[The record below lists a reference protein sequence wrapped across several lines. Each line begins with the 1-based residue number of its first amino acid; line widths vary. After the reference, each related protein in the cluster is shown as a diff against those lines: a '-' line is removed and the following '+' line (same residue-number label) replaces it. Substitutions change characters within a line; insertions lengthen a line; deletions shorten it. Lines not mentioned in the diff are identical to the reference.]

1 MVTWPGYFC
10 GILPH
15 GFYPSALVMKTATL
29 PLYLSALL
37 LAAAATS
44 CSDDSDDNKT
54 DTAAQVKLDNYSVTP
69 VLAKAQAGF
78 ESLKLYSLI
87 SSDDQL
93 AASPDYMLGGS
104 ADGAG
109 LLRDPDG
116 QGYTMLVNNEDN
128 HALSRIRFDNT
139 FRPVRGEYMLNS
151 DGGRWR
157 LCSATMV
164 TPEEHGFG
172 PYFLSAGESATDAQ
186 IHLIQPFADNNT
198 QSTPK
203 GVKGLGYWSA
213 ENAVPLPKT
222 AYANKTVIL
231 TGEDDSG
238 SNGGQLALYVS
249 NAVGDLEGG
258 QQYMLRRKDLNQRER
273 DMVVGQRY
281 DVEFA
286 AIPDYKNLTGTQMQA
301 QVDPLKAF
309 KFGRVEDID
318 YRKGGGANGREV
330 YFNVT
335 GQDETGANADKSRTK
350 WGRTYRLVLN
360 ETDPTKGTLE
370 VILDGDDRSGKAK
383 AFQNPDNI
391 CVTQNYVYIQEDSN
405 GYGTEVHDAYIYQY
419 AIATGELKPVLEL
432 DHHRTAA
439 DAAKYNVGGTS
450 VKGGWEYGALVDISD
465 IIGVPNT
472 FSLCIQPHS
481 WTGDKYKNGG
491 AKPNNGDSQAS
502 QIVLLSGLPR

>member
-1 MVTWPGYFC
+1 MKN
-10 GILPH
+10 
-15 GFYPSALVMKTATL
+15 YPL
-29 PLYLSALL
+29 PLSLTALALAGL
-37 LAAAATS
+37 LTA
-44 CSDDSDDNKT
+44 CNDSDDAT
-54 DTAAQVKLDNYSVTP
+54 RADAPTQAKLDNYSATP
-69 VLAKAQAGF
+69 VLAKTLAGF
-78 ESLKLYSLI
+78 EQVKLYSLL

-93 AASPDYMLGGS
+93 AATPGFMLGGS

-109 LLRDPDG
+109 LLRNPDG
-116 QGYTMLVNNEDN
+116 SGYTMLINQEDN
-128 HALSRIRFDNT
+128 RALSRVRLDNS
-139 FRPVRGEYMLNS
+139 FRPVRGDYMLNS

-172 PYFLSAGESATDAQ
+172 PYFLSAGESAVDAQ

-198 QSTPK
+198 QSMPK

-222 AYANKTVIL
+222 AYPNKTVIL

-238 SNGGQLALYVS
+238 SSGGQLALYQS

-273 DMVVGQRY
+273 DMVLGQRY
-281 DVEFA
+281 EVEFV

-301 QVDPLKAF
+301 QVDPLKAL
-309 KFGRVEDID
+309 KMGRVEDID

-335 GQDETGANADKSRTK
+335 GQDETGVNADKARTK
-350 WGRTYRLVLN
+350 WGRTYRLLLS

-370 VILDGDDRSGKAK
+370 VILDGDDRAGKAK
-383 AFQNPDNI
+383 DFQNPDNI
-391 CVTQNYVYIQEDSN
+391 CVTQNYVYVQEDSN
-405 GYGTEVHDAYIYQY
+405 GYGPETHDGYIYQY
-419 AIATGELKPVLEL
+419 AIATGELKPMLEL
-432 DHHRTAA
+432 DHHRTAP
-439 DAAKYNVGGTS
+439 DAAKFNAGTS
-450 VKGGWEYGALVDISD
+450 LSTKGSWEYGAMFDISD
-465 IIGVPNT
+465 EIGIPNT
-472 FSLCIQPHS
+472 FALCIQPHT
-481 WTGDKYKNGG
+481 WTSDKYKNGG